1 MKTRFIDLRNRKTIY
16 YIDGHIN
23 DLNKIEEMIAG
34 DKKLQNA
41 IKKTKGMC
49 GIVTTQKKTLKNII
63 GIVEYRDINDGTDWD
78 LEIMKESYFYV
89 DSAEWDNKVNIS
101 KALESMYYSTKDYDN
116 RYFRL

>member
-23 DLNKIEEMIAG
+23 DLNKIEEMIEG

-49 GIVTTQKKTLKNII
+49 GIATTQKKTLKNII
-63 GIVEYRDINDGTDWD
+63 GIVEYRDINDGT
-78 LEIMKESYFYV
+78 EMKESYFYV

-101 KALESMYYSTKDYDN
+101 RTLESMHYSTKDYDN
-116 RYFRL
+116 KYFRL